1 MLSIELYI
9 FLLFALINSFYEDI
23 KSIAAASVD
32 RDQGTSA
39 IRIQNQI
46 NREIIEKDEPYRRS
60 MIASTSVGP
69 QRTQSVE
76 WRDLGL
82 FQNIGNRVSGQAI
95 VIQTAAEG
103 ASPLQSSGLGF
114 SPIKNGYDWSSGS
127 KPLPDLPNDVDASS
141 PVSSFSFRSSDDS
154 ISTVEKILRHR
165 KALEIMISKLKSLTP
180 LSRDTLI
187 AITAE
192 DASSTQSR
200 KRPSSGASNAVRS
213 PISASVSD
221 FSLSR
226 FPEPP
231 SSTVQPPSPRSLTVR
246 RMVRRNKRKA
256 KYFQNVIATTLED
269 RISPHD
275 LLAVPNDSRDG
286 LESPVW
292 QYDVTSFID
301 SEYPHI
307 VNESSL
313 TGIRIDLTTPG
324 RFTDSM
330 YSGSDTTWR
339 GFNTNEVSVG
349 ILAADEPRS
358 PVTLAGAMRTPYA
371 AHDLGSTQASSSM
384 RVRPRPLP
392 IRVPGA

>member
-1 MLSIELYI
+1 MSPLTSTPAFTDTTAGRLLLSIELYI
-9 FLLFALINSFYEDI
+9 LLLFALINSFYDDI
-23 KSIAAASVD
+23 PSIAAASVD
-32 RDQGTSA
+32 REQGNSA

-46 NREIIEKDEPYRRS
+46 NREIIEKDEHHRRS
-60 MIASTSVGP
+60 MIATTLIGP

-95 VIQTAAEG
+95 VMRKAAAVPEG

-114 SPIKNGYDWSSGS
+114 SPIKNGYDWSSAGT
-127 KPLPDLPNDVDASS
+127 KPLPDLPDDVDGSS
-141 PVSSFSFRSSDDS
+141 PTSSFSIRSSDESS
-154 ISTVEKILRHR
+154 ISTVEKILRHQ
-165 KALEIMISKLKSLTP
+165 KALEMMISKLKSLTP
-180 LSRDTLI
+180 LSKDTWA

-200 KRPSSGASNAVRS
+200 KRPSSSAPNAVRS

-231 SSTVQPPSPRSLTVR
+231 PSTVQPPSPRSLTIRRTVR
-246 RMVRRNKRKA
+246 KSKRKA
-256 KYFQNVIATTLED
+256 KYFQSVIASTLED
-269 RISPHD
+269 KISRHD

-301 SEYPHI
+301 SEYPRI
-307 VNESSL
+307 VRER
-313 TGIRIDLTTPG
+313 IR
-324 RFTDSM
+324 
-330 YSGSDTTWR
+330 
-339 GFNTNEVSVG
+339 TNLV
-349 ILAADEPRS
+349 
-358 PVTLAGAMRTPYA
+358 
-371 AHDLGSTQASSSM
+371 
-384 RVRPRPLP
+384 
-392 IRVPGA
+392 